1 MQAWQQPFLLF
12 KETNK
17 SNKFIAPEAR
27 CTLRRS
33 FLSTTAKSA
42 SLCAASNVSLGQ
54 LRPHSYVHMLSL
66 HTSHVHGSR
75 PNFRACQIKHLT
87 TAQVGQTENCLPTQP
102 WHPNKQGQ
110 TKSPYRVCQ
119 ISGQGSFKKSA
130 EMTRIKAN
138 TITCIRPTWKQINPA
153 QLPEFHL
160 QTERKQEITLGRNPK
175 QCWGEHIRTKAPD
188 RDLKPGPLK
197 ECHEVVPK
205 GPFRIS
211 YNVFIQE
218 PPGSILRSI
227 LQDIWQEP
235 PEESE
240 KSFQI
245 STSSTGYLQDL
256 HAKDFWGISP
266 RAPRHKTFP
275 QGTQDRHRRTSKE
288 LTRSLCHLCQF
299 SRIRG
304 TQRVARAV
312 SKGAPR
318 HNESDLTPTK

>member
-1 MQAWQQPFLLF
+1 MPLFLVSMASKRASSFVTYLARNPRTVRPHGLIKYNLQKWFFTTARTKQVQAWQQPFLLF

-153 QLPEFHL
+153 QLP
-160 QTERKQEITLGRNPK
+160 
-175 QCWGEHIRTKAPD
+175 
-188 RDLKPGPLK
+188 
-197 ECHEVVPK
+197 
-205 GPFRIS
+205 
-211 YNVFIQE
+211 
-218 PPGSILRSI
+218 
-227 LQDIWQEP
+227 
-235 PEESE
+235 
-240 KSFQI
+240 
-245 STSSTGYLQDL
+245 
-256 HAKDFWGISP
+256 
-266 RAPRHKTFP
+266 
-275 QGTQDRHRRTSKE
+275 
-288 LTRSLCHLCQF
+288 
-299 SRIRG
+299 
-304 TQRVARAV
+304 
-312 SKGAPR
+312 
-318 HNESDLTPTK
+318 